1 MARCSPSLRSD
12 CDVDRSILLLGG
24 LVALRSA
31 QHRKLPH
38 GEPRLVEE
46 AGVLEG
52 LDVGEVAER
61 VEAKP
66 GEESLRRHMDIGRAR
81 SRAAGPAATRS
92 SDRKAA
98 MVSRLTSLPIV
109 SPNSARVT
117 GWLSGCR

>member
-12 CDVDRSILLLGG
+12 CDVDRSILLVGG
-24 LVALRSA
+24 LVALHSA

-61 VEAKP
+61 VEAEP
-66 GEESLRRHMDIGRAR
+66 GEESLRRHMAIGRAR
-81 SRAAGPAATRS
+81 HDSNVRPLPSEGRAPSSRA
-92 SDRKAA
+92 
-98 MVSRLTSLPIV
+98 
-109 SPNSARVT
+109 T
-117 GWLSGCR
+117 GA